1 MPGLALTQA
10 GTVLCAHGGQAQPTA
25 PLPRVLMS
33 GSPAVGQSAP
43 YVVAGCP
50 FVAGTVPSPC
60 VTDTWMTGA
69 LRVRSGGI
77 PLLLQDSQ
85 SVCAPNGTPSMVI
98 SPGQARVMAQ

>member
-1 MPGLALTQA
+1 MAGPALTQA
-10 GTVLCAHGGQAQPTA
+10 ATVICTHGGQARPTA

-33 GSPAVGQSAP
+33 GSPAVGQAAP

-60 VTDTWMTGA
+60 VTDTWVTGA
-69 LRVRSGGI
+69 LRVRSNGI

-85 SVCAPNGTPSMVI
+85 SVCAPNGTPSI
-98 SPGQARVMAQ
+98 ITSPGQVRVRAQ